1 MKNILTLAAA
11 FLAPL
16 ALLAQ
21 ENKGPYESSFD
32 LPGSR
37 AEVYKTVGDV
47 KLKVYI
53 YEPKGHKAGAD
64 RPAIVFF
71 FGGGWNGGTPKQ
83 FQEHCRYLASKG
95 MVAMAADYRVAS
107 RQGTKPLHC
116 ARDGKSA
123 VRWIRQNA
131 KRLGIDPKRVA
142 SGGGS
147 AGGHV
152 AASTGTLPKHDEPG
166 EDLKVSSVPNAM
178 VLYNPVLITTEVK
191 GYKEFGDARAERLE
205 KIKRRL
211 GVDDPTTLS
220 PFHNIG
226 KGMPPALLLHG
237 KADTTVLYSD
247 AEIFVKAAKK
257 TGLRAELEGY
267 DDMPHAFFNLGKY
280 DNKMFLATVTRMHEF
295 LKSLGY
301 VKGKPT
307 VDKHLKR
314 LAKQN

>member
-1 MKNILTLAAA
+1 MKNFITLTAAL
-11 FLAPL
+11 LAPL

-21 ENKGPYESSFD
+21 EKKGPYESDFD

-47 KLKVYI
+47 KLKIYI
-53 YEPKGHKAGAD
+53 YEPKGHKAGAN

-71 FGGGWNGGTPKQ
+71 FGGGWTGGTPKQ

-107 RQGTKPLHC
+107 RQGTKPFHC
-116 ARDGKSA
+116 VRDGKSA

-131 KRLGIDPKRVA
+131 KRLGVDPNRVA
-142 SGGGS
+142 AGGGS

-166 EDLKVSSVPNAM
+166 EDMKISSVPNAM
-178 VLYNPVLITTEVK
+178 VLFNPGVVTAELK
-191 GYKEFGDARAERLE
+191 GVKEFGADRERQLE
-205 KIKRRL
+205 RMKRRL
-211 GVDDPTTLS
+211 GVEDPATMS
-220 PFHNIG
+220 PYHNIR
-226 KGMPPALLLHG
+226 KGTPPSLLLHG
-237 KADTTVLYSD
+237 KADTTVPYLV
-247 AEIFVKAAKK
+247 AEVFVKEATRK
-257 TGLRAELEGY
+257 GLRSELEGY

-307 VDKHLKR
+307 VDKFLKR
-314 LAKQN
+314 LAKGK

>member
-1 MKNILTLAAA
+1 MAA
-11 FLAPL
+11 FLAPFI
-16 ALLAQ
+16 LLAQ
-21 ENKGPYESSFD
+21 EKKGPYESNFD
-32 LPGSR
+32 LPDSR

-53 YEPKGHKAGAD
+53 YEPKGHKAVAK

-131 KRLGIDPKRVA
+131 KRLGIDPNRVA

-152 AASTGTLPKHDEPG
+152 AACTGTLPKHDEPG

-178 VLYNPVLITTEVK
+178 VLYNPVVITTEVK
-191 GYKEFGDARAERLE
+191 GYKEFGDARYMTCAHTQAWSAVAMV
-205 KIKRRL
+205 KR
-211 GVDDPTTLS
+211 V
-220 PFHNIG
+220 
-226 KGMPPALLLHG
+226 
-237 KADTTVLYSD
+237 
-247 AEIFVKAAKK
+247 
-257 TGLRAELEGY
+257 
-267 DDMPHAFFNLGKY
+267 
-280 DNKMFLATVTRMHEF
+280 
-295 LKSLGY
+295 
-301 VKGKPT
+301 
-307 VDKHLKR
+307 
-314 LAKQN
+314 